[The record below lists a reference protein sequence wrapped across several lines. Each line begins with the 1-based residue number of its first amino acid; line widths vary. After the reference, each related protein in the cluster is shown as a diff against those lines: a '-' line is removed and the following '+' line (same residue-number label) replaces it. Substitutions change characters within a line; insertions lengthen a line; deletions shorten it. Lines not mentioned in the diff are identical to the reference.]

1 MILDYPQIGK
11 NLAKRRKEL
20 KLKQYEVCER
30 AEIND
35 KYLSCIETA
44 RSIPSLEVFLRL
56 CTALE
61 TTPDRILFGTVR
73 QTDYTKDSTI
83 LLEKFPELVEDNGT
97 VKALQGWN
105 AHNATNEAAVAESTS
120 YDGAF
125 VTKSFM
131 GGNAPLVQ
139 YTVVKDTPHVYLQ
152 EESVAIWNEFFSR
165 YSRGADG
172 TLYYQ
177 GNAVTAGKHQPSADW
192 YAAK

>member
-11 NLAKRRKEL
+11 NLAKL

-83 LLEKFPELVEDNGT
+83 LLEKFQRLSPNNKRLC
-97 VKALQGWN
+97 L
-105 AHNATNEAAVAESTS
+105 
-120 YDGAF
+120 AF
-125 VTKSFM
+125 MDLLSNDFQNM
-131 GGNAPLVQ
+131 
-139 YTVVKDTPHVYLQ
+139 
-152 EESVAIWNEFFSR
+152 
-165 YSRGADG
+165 
-172 TLYYQ
+172 
-177 GNAVTAGKHQPSADW
+177 
-192 YAAK
+192 

>member
-61 TTPDRILFGTVR
+61 TTPDRILFGT
-73 QTDYTKDSTI
+73 
-83 LLEKFPELVEDNGT
+83 
-97 VKALQGWN
+97 
-105 AHNATNEAAVAESTS
+105 
-120 YDGAF
+120 
-125 VTKSFM
+125 
-131 GGNAPLVQ
+131 
-139 YTVVKDTPHVYLQ
+139 
-152 EESVAIWNEFFSR
+152 
-165 YSRGADG
+165 
-172 TLYYQ
+172 
-177 GNAVTAGKHQPSADW
+177 AGKVSA
-192 YAAK
+192 AFSQQQTSLPCIHGPAFQ

>member
-1 MILDYPQIGK
+1 MIQDYPQIGK

-56 CTALE
+56 CTTLE

-83 LLEKFPELVEDNGT
+83 LLEKFQRLSPNNKRLC
-97 VKALQGWN
+97 L
-105 AHNATNEAAVAESTS
+105 
-120 YDGAF
+120 AF
-125 VTKSFM
+125 MDLLSNDFQNM
-131 GGNAPLVQ
+131 
-139 YTVVKDTPHVYLQ
+139 
-152 EESVAIWNEFFSR
+152 
-165 YSRGADG
+165 
-172 TLYYQ
+172 
-177 GNAVTAGKHQPSADW
+177 
-192 YAAK
+192 

>member
-1 MILDYPQIGK
+1 MTHDTGLSANRK

-83 LLEKFPELVEDNGT
+83 LLEKFQRLSPNNKRLC
-97 VKALQGWN
+97 L
-105 AHNATNEAAVAESTS
+105 
-120 YDGAF
+120 AF
-125 VTKSFM
+125 MDLLSNDFQNM
-131 GGNAPLVQ
+131 
-139 YTVVKDTPHVYLQ
+139 
-152 EESVAIWNEFFSR
+152 
-165 YSRGADG
+165 
-172 TLYYQ
+172 
-177 GNAVTAGKHQPSADW
+177 
-192 YAAK
+192 